1 MSSNSVALIAT
12 RRDTALKDII
22 EFESNSRC
30 TFAARIGKQPALAFV
45 PYEAKDYSANA
56 ADKGPEYESTEKLG
70 KVHGTLLCIAKRVQ
84 IGDRQSCV
92 TIMRS

>member
-1 MSSNSVALIAT
+1 MSFDSVGLIAT
-12 RRDTALKDII
+12 RRGSALKDVI

-56 ADKGPEYESTEKLG
+56 ADKGPEHESTEKLRN
-70 KVHGTLLCIAKRVQ
+70 VHGTLLYIAKRVQ
-84 IGDRQSCV
+84 IGYRESCV